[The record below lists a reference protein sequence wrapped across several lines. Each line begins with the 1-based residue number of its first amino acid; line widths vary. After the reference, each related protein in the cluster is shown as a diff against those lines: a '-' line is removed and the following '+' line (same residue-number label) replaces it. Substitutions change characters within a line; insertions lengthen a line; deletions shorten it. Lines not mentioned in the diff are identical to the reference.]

1 MDHLVLL
8 PVGSILKSFGLN
20 GTVLL
25 NRGSL
30 KNIKVDEPKVLWL
43 GESAQVA
50 RPWKV
55 DYLRIS
61 TKKVYLKLRDI
72 NSRQEADYLRGLKVF
87 VPREY
92 ELKKELV
99 ELIGFRV
106 RVINSAKDIG
116 FISSLDETNPQA
128 LFVIQSED
136 ATLLVPA
143 VTDLIEQIDPEQQ
156 IVIFKDIEGLFPK

>member
-20 GTVLL
+20 GAVLL

-72 NSRQEADYLRGLKVF
+72 NSRQEADYLKGLNVF
-87 VPREY
+87 IKQENERKSEFDD
-92 ELKKELV
+92 LV
-99 ELIGFRV
+99 GYKV

-116 FISSLDETNPQA
+116 FINSLDETNPQA
-128 LFVIQSED
+128 SFVIESEG
-136 ATLLVPA
+136 ASILVPA
-143 VTDLIEQIDPEQQ
+143 VSGLIERVDPDQK
-156 IVIFKDIEGLFPK
+156 VVVFKNVEGLFPK